1 MKTIYLATAYS
12 YKSFLSKIPTNPPSK
27 FDLIGRFMMWLRN
40 KRVSKCAAFILKNG
54 NNVFSPITHSH
65 YIARTGKLPQLSHSF
80 WLKLDK
86 WYVDACDEVW
96 VYNQKGWKESYG
108 VKREIEWALEDNK
121 SVYLVNKYGR
131 VLRQI
136 LN

>member
-1 MKTIYLATAYS
+1 MKTIYLATAYG
-12 YKSFLSKIPTNPPSK
+12 KSGLWGK
-27 FDLIGRFMMWLRN
+27 LVMWLRYY
-40 KRVSKCAAFILKNG
+40 RVSKVAGYIIKAG
-54 NNVFSPITHSH
+54 HNVFSPITHSH
-65 YIARTGKLPQLSHSF
+65 TIAWICRLPHLDHEL
-80 WLKLDK
+80 WLTLDK

-121 SVYLVNKYGR
+121 SVYLVNKYGQ

-136 LN
+136 LEA